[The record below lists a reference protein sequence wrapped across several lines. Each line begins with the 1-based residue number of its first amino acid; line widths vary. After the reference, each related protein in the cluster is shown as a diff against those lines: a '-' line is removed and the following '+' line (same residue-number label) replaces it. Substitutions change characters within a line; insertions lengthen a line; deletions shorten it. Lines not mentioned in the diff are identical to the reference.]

1 MNMFRGIRSVQSAV
15 PLVPVT
21 RVTGASAK
29 ALFPFSHFNPV
40 QSSCFELAY
49 NSDCNLVVSAPTG
62 SGKTCIMEM
71 AILRL
76 IHKHSNA
83 RIDAKIVYIAP
94 TKALCSERAQD
105 WKKKFRTLGVSCG
118 ELTGDTDSSSVRE
131 VQQSN
136 IIVTTPEKWDSMT
149 RRWRDYKH
157 LMALVQLILIDE
169 VHLLN
174 EPRRGAVLEVI
185 VSRMRTVNAEVNGSI
200 IGEDKWTSS
209 VPVNQSSHFL
219 RILAISATAP
229 NIADIAVWLK
239 DVRGRNAEIKLFGD
253 EFRPVKL
260 DRYVLGFS
268 QNTSEFLF
276 DNNLDYKLTEM
287 IGRYSQGK
295 PTLVFCSTK
304 KSVESAARRLVLD
317 AQDVKVGSN
326 HPYVRSGLQQMELQE
341 AAHRVADKKLA
352 EFLPHGIAIHYGNL
366 DHGDR
371 QLVESLFIKGTIL
384 VICTTSTL
392 SVGINL
398 PAHLVILK
406 GTRMYRGTEYV
417 EYSDLDVMQMMGRA
431 GRPQFDDSGT
441 VLVLTTLEN
450 VKKYEGLVSGTEMIE
465 SSLHLSLIEHLNAEV
480 VLGTIPNME
489 LCIEWLKSTFL
500 NVRISKN
507 PARYQRQQVPQSG
520 RTSNTTATSLENI
533 CLKDL
538 SLLAQARLIEQ
549 KDDGMRVLPTDYGRL
564 MAKYYIRFETAKAVM
579 DVKSS
584 PTMRMI
590 LECLSS
596 AEEFAEIK
604 FHGEKTYFNTLN
616 KTIKYPVTGK
626 MTTSADKVNVM
637 IQCILGTIRFTEPKF
652 SSHLNTESNVIMS
665 HAARVSKFMF
675 EVFTL
680 KKDFQ
685 AASAALDL
693 TNAIHAK
700 AWESGGFHLK
710 QIESIG
716 PVHAKTLFDAG
727 IRTIGDLLDRPA
739 EQIESILNRGRLFGN
754 KLLEAANT
762 LPQLT
767 LSASEEIGKSDQVE
781 FFLTLGLR
789 NPKTVSVTGK
799 KGALHAV
806 FLAADV
812 GNNELLEYRML
823 SLRDLKTTQT
833 IPVRCMR
840 RKETSQVTFCL
851 IAAEFVG
858 LRDTETA
865 VVQGNPASRATA
877 TVNRPLKTIVS
888 ARPSVPVAATPVPS
902 VPNAPSSKLDS
913 KRVKIEDEFD
923 SMEELD
929 NFDWTILDSEVSDE
943 RGKQSTAAS
952 NVSRQSPPVH
962 KKPKRNDAER
972 VVPPSVN
979 LKDGRVSC
987 SHACKDK
994 ENCEHLCC
1002 KFGIKPSSVKAKRSK
1017 VSTAKPSKKGAKS
1030 STTSTKL
1037 SEDSESD
1044 EIPLTRRASL
1054 KPITPLLSTKVSDS
1068 DSDDDDDFDLMSS
1081 NQLLRRK
1088 KKSPANSRPLVPK
1101 ISEKNHAAND
1111 LFSFDEEP
1119 IKNED
1124 RDDDIGFNDEF
1135 PSMDELDGEYGG
1147 MENDWPE
1154 PNPEEDQQM
1163 DDHASQG
1170 VTRRST
1176 PLFSDCEDAPDKSQP
1191 IQTNS
1196 TIVSVLPTPRGYNEM
1211 PKSMSDLNKLHL
1223 QTAST
1228 GSVKPWERPPPPTAS
1243 VPTPFK
1249 SYFSRRELGTP
1260 SVSATMPVTPVIL
1273 QKGDL
1278 IWKRTHKDMD
1288 SLNRLHESVGTA
1300 IQDSAERDST
1310 PVPKQAIQD
1319 SADRDSTPVPKQA
1332 IQAIQAIQ
1340 VSKPS
1345 GPKSDATGHKPVTPL
1360 NPITL
1365 RSEPVRPNPIKP
1377 AGETRVRET
1386 TPLLDLL
1393 SYINGLP
1400 EKTDK
1405 EPVEKEKVE
1414 VAACPTGSMFSSFA
1428 AFLANVPT
1436 VVEQEEKCAET
1447 EKPKEE
1453 ATADRWVDYNFI
1465 VKYLVSML
1473 FAELLQ
1479 RSIRMQFSGVC
1490 LAVDLVFHMNKTVS
1504 STA

>member
-1 MNMFRGIRSVQSAV
+1 
-15 PLVPVT
+15 
-21 RVTGASAK
+21 
-29 ALFPFSHFNPV
+29 
-40 QSSCFELAY
+40 
-49 NSDCNLVVSAPTG
+49 
-62 SGKTCIMEM
+62 
-71 AILRL
+71 
-76 IHKHSNA
+76 
-83 RIDAKIVYIAP
+83 
-94 TKALCSERAQD
+94 
-105 WKKKFRTLGVSCG
+105 
-118 ELTGDTDSSSVRE
+118 
-131 VQQSN
+131 
-136 IIVTTPEKWDSMT
+136 
-149 RRWRDYKH
+149 
-157 LMALVQLILIDE
+157 MALVQLILIDE

-185 VSRMRTVNAEVNGSI
+185 VSRMRTVNAEINGSI
-200 IGEDKWTSS
+200 IGEDKWTSN

-239 DVRGRNAEIKLFGD
+239 DGRGRNAEIKLFGD

-295 PTLVFCSTK
+295 PTLV
-304 KSVESAARRLVLD
+304 KSVESAAKRLVLD
-317 AQDVKVGSN
+317 AQELKVGSN

-507 PARYQRQQVPQSG
+507 PSRYQRQQGAPSS
-520 RTSNTTATSLENI
+520 RTANTSTTSLENI

-538 SLLAQARLIEQ
+538 SLLAQAHLIEQ

-584 PTMRMI
+584 PTMRI
-590 LECLSS
+590 LLECLSS

-616 KTIKYPVTGK
+616 KTIRYPVTGK
-626 MTTSADKVNVM
+626 MTISADKVNVM
-637 IQCILGTIRFTEPKF
+637 IQCILGTIRFTEAKF

-665 HAARVSKFMF
+665 HAARVSKCMYEFEFVADYRGLHALAVQVMF

-680 KKDFQ
+680 KKDYQ

-693 TNAIHAK
+693 W

-727 IRTIGDLLDRPA
+727 VRTIGDLLDRPA

-767 LSASEEIGKSDQVE
+767 LTTPEFKEIGKSDQVE

-823 SLRDLKTTQT
+823 SVRDLKTAQT
-833 IPVRCMR
+833 ILVRCTR

-858 LRDTETA
+858 LRVTQTA
-865 VVQGNPASRATA
+865 TIEGNPASRATA
-877 TVNRPLKTIVS
+877 IVNRPLKTVGS
-888 ARPSVPVAATPVPS
+888 VRPSTPAAGTPVPS
-902 VPNAPSSKLDS
+902 TSKAGPSKPDS

-923 SMEELD
+923 VMEGLD
-929 NFDWTILDSEVSDE
+929 DFDWSLLDSEASE
-943 RGKQSTAAS
+943 RGKQSTVSNAS
-952 NVSRQSPPVH
+952 RESPPSH
-962 KKPKRNDAER
+962 KKPKKNDAER
-972 VVPPSVN
+972 VVTPSVN

-1002 KFGIKPSSVKAKRSK
+1002 KFGIKPSGAKAKRTK
-1017 VSTAKPSKKGAKS
+1017 APTAAKPSKKGAKS
-1030 STTSTKL
+1030 SPASMKL
-1037 SEDSESD
+1037 SDDSESD
-1044 EIPLTRRASL
+1044 EVPLIRRPSL
-1054 KPITPLLSTKVSDS
+1054 KPITPLLSTKISD
-1068 DSDDDDDFDLMSS
+1068 DDDDDFDLMSS

-1088 KKSPANSRPLVPK
+1088 RKEALVKSRPLVPK
-1101 ISEKNHAAND
+1101 IGEKTVAAND
-1111 LFSFDEEP
+1111 PFAFDEEH
-1119 IKNED
+1119 IKKDD
-1124 RDDDIGFNDEF
+1124 RDDDFGFSDEF
-1135 PSMDELDGEYGG
+1135 PLMDDMDGENEG
-1147 MENDWPE
+1147 MENEWPE
-1154 PNPEEDQQM
+1154 PDLEDEPQM
-1163 DDHASQG
+1163 DGHASKNL
-1170 VTRRST
+1170 RRGST
-1176 PLFSDCEDAPDKSQP
+1176 PLFSDSEDAPDKSHTLQAKP
-1191 IQTNS
+1191 SIDS
-1196 TIVSVLPTPRGYNEM
+1196 LLPTPRGCNEM

-1243 VPTPFK
+1243 IPTPFK

-1260 SVSATMPVTPVIL
+1260 NVTPAMPFTPVTL
-1273 QKGDL
+1273 QKVDL
-1278 IWKRTHKDMD
+1278 SRKRTQKDMD

-1300 IQDSAERDST
+1300 IQDSAESHST
-1310 PVPKQAIQD
+1310 PVPKAIQ
-1319 SADRDSTPVPKQA
+1319 ALQA
-1332 IQAIQAIQ
+1332 IQAIPAVQAIQ
-1340 VSKPS
+1340 VAKP
-1345 GPKSDATGHKPVTPL
+1345 PAATSDTIGFKPVA
-1360 NPITL
+1360 PIFPIAS
-1365 RSEPVRPNPIKP
+1365 RSELLPPNPIKP
-1377 AGETRVRET
+1377 TVETRVRET

-1400 EKTDK
+1400 EKAEK
-1405 EPVEKEKVE
+1405 KAEEKEKVE
-1414 VAACPTGSMFSSFA
+1414 VAARATRSMFSSFA
-1428 AFLANVPT
+1428 AFLANVPNI
-1436 VVEQEEKCAET
+1436 VEPEEKCEET

-1453 ATADRWVDYNFI
+1453 GTADRTAPAFNSDAIF
-1465 VKYLVSML
+1465 KG
-1473 FAELLQ
+1473 LLG
-1479 RSIRMQFSGVC
+1479 S
-1490 LAVDLVFHMNKTVS
+1490 
-1504 STA
+1504 